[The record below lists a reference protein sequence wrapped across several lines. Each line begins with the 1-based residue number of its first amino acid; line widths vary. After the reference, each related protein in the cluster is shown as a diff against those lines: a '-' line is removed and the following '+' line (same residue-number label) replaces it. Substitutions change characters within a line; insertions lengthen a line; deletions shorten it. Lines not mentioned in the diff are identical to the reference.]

1 MAEFLMDLENLKD
14 GAGENG
20 DGYLVC
26 LFILLAGLVGGRW
39 LSLNDYVMI
48 ILYYC

>member
-26 LFILLAGLVGGRW
+26 LFILLDELVWGEM
-39 LSLNDYVMI
+39 VVI
-48 ILYYC
+48 E